1 MEKVE
6 REIVLGAVREEVWSA
21 LTDPERL
28 GEWLGEAL
36 ALELRPGGELVLRLP
51 DGVERHGFVEEVDPP
66 AALVL
71 WWRELGE
78 DGEEGE
84 LTRVELRLG
93 PDRGRHAAAGVGD
106 AAAGAPRRPRDR
118 AAGATPRAGWRR
130 RGGARARGA
139 RRLMAQRP
147 TGFVRGPQ
155 PAPPAPPARGHASP
169 ASDPSGAVFDA
180 LADPT
185 RRRLRRRARRARRGV
200 GDRARP

>member
-51 DGVERHGFVEEVDPP
+51 GGVERHGFVEEVAPP
-66 AALVL
+66 VALVL

-84 LTRVELRLG
+84 LTRVELRLAPTEDG
-93 PDRGRHAAAGVGD
+93 TRLQVWETRPLARLDARGIELP
-106 AAAGAPRRPRDR
+106 APRRVQ
-118 AAGATPRAGWRR
+118 
-130 RGGARARGA
+130 GGGGGVARG
-139 RRLMAQRP
+139 P
-147 TGFVRGPQ
+147 V
-155 PAPPAPPARGHASP
+155 
-169 ASDPSGAVFDA
+169 A
-180 LADPT
+180 L
-185 RRRLRRRARRARRGV
+185 V
-200 GDRARP
+200 G